1 MPKLR
6 FRGAEVRSFTGKV
19 EEGGIVYRLHLR
31 SVLSKEIAEIMM
43 WDVLDDR
50 GFLREGL
57 KSPKLKGVLRTDK
70 ITLEPNGLSK
80 EEKEKHSLE
89 WEIVE
94 VGGFQATTSAND
106 DSREVYLTFV
116 AKSSGSFKPV
126 ETWLKKWGQAP
137 CLAIVEG
144 IRQADITEEE
154 EEESETPETPA
165 EEEKPKRKRG
175 RKQEEMFTPEERA
188 GMAPATVE

>member
-31 SVLSKEIAEIMM
+31 SVLSKEIAEIML
-43 WDVLDDR
+43 WDILDDR

-57 KSPKLKGVLRTDK
+57 KNPKLNGVLRTDK
-70 ITLEPNGLSK
+70 ILLEPNGLNR
-80 EEKEKHSLE
+80 EEKEKHSLD

-94 VGGFQATTSAND
+94 VGGFQATTSSND

-116 AKSSGSFKPV
+116 AKSSGSFRPV
-126 ETWLKKWGQAP
+126 EAWLKKWGQAP

-144 IRQADITEEE
+144 IRQAEITEEE
-154 EEESETPETPA
+154 EAPEDPSA
-165 EEEKPKRKRG
+165 DSEEEKPKRRRS
-175 RKQEEMFTPEERA
+175 RKQDEMFTPAEKA
-188 GMAPATVE
+188 AMAPAIVE